1 MGRLAAYLGPR
12 TRISNLLEGGSYS
25 LAEQAREYPDGFG
38 LAWYPDDEEPD
49 PVGLWAQRPASR
61 AEPLLTV
68 PRRYSSECMMAAIR
82 STLQLPA
89 SAGGQQ
95 PFISGQHLFAF
106 DGELERYGE
115 VFLRPLRDRLSDEA
129 YQSLRTNEPEELLFA
144 TWLDALNE
152 SEARGPEAMA
162 SALEK
167 MVGTVGDVAAAA
179 GVGASFAVVATDGHC
194 LITLRAATQ
203 GPPPALYTIVA
214 GEDAP
219 VPESARVIASEPLF
233 PGAWSSLDPHSLV
246 IFTLEEDG
254 DDVEN
259 TDNLPTQTGQASEET
274 EA

>member
-12 TRISNLLEGGSYS
+12 TTISNLLEGGSYS

-38 LAWYPDDEEPD
+38 LSWYPEDDEPN
-49 PVGLWAQRPASR
+49 PVGISSQRPASR
-61 AEPLLTV
+61 AEPLLSV
-68 PRRYSSECMMAAIR
+68 PRRYQSECMMAAIR
-82 STLQLPA
+82 SADQLPA

-95 PFISGQHLFAF
+95 PFAHGRYLFTF

-115 VFLRPLRDRLSDEA
+115 VFLRPLRDRLSDHS
-129 YQSLRTNEPEELLFA
+129 YQSLKTNEPAELLFA
-144 TWLDALNE
+144 TWLDALSA
-152 SEARGPEAMA
+152 SEAEGPEAMA
-162 SALEK
+162 SALET
-167 MVGTVGDVAAAA
+167 MVSTVGDVATAA
-179 GVGASFAVVATDGHC
+179 GVAASFAVVATDGHC

-219 VPESARVIASEPLF
+219 VPDSARVVASEPLF

-254 DDVEN
+254 GD
-259 TDNLPTQTGQASEET
+259 TDNLPTQTGQAAPEPQE
-274 EA
+274 